1 MNISSR
7 IALRYL
13 KSSHRGSFSSYAS
26 RLAVIG
32 LAIGIASLVITLSIM
47 AGFEKT
53 VSEKIASF
61 DSHIRISH
69 FMNKSIMYPDKS
81 LDSLF
86 IESPVGFKKS
96 IYIQKPALIRKKQK
110 AEGVIVE
117 GSKWIPKSF
126 VLDTPNI
133 MGDYI
138 ELKKNEVW
146 LGDDL
151 ANIMDVGVGDKIVL
165 ADLQSL
171 NQTTSNRVVKS
182 LKVAGLFH
190 SGLQEYDKTLVFV
203 SIEDAQQVFNMPNRI
218 SGYKVDSDENSIS
231 KLISYI
237 RENTGYPYYVVTWRE
252 KHQVL
257 FDWIDIQK
265 WPILINFGLI
275 ALVGVVNIL
284 SALAMIIIEKSS
296 QVGILLSQGM
306 NRYTVKIIF
315 CIQGAVIGLS
325 GALLGILL
333 AGIIIFIQFKTH
345 FISIPENI
353 YFMDHI
359 PISIELIPIIII
371 GILSVIISFLASY
384 WPASKVG
391 RIQPSK
397 VLSYE

>member
-1 MNISSR
+1 MNISTR

-13 KSSHRGSFSSYAS
+13 KSSHKGSFSSYAS

-53 VSEKIASF
+53 VSEKIATF
-61 DSHIRISH
+61 DSHIRVSH
-69 FMNKSIMYPDKS
+69 FMNKSIAYPNKS
-81 LDSLF
+81 LDSLLV
-86 IESPVGFKKS
+86 EAPVDYKKS

-117 GSKWIPKSF
+117 GVEWIPESF
-126 VLDTPNI
+126 VIDERNNS
-133 MGDYI
+133 GNYI
-138 ELKKNEVW
+138 NLKLNEVW
-146 LGDDL
+146 LGGDL
-151 ANIMDVGVGDKIVL
+151 ANILGVAVGDKIVL

-171 NQTTSNRVVKS
+171 NHSASKRIVKS
-182 LKVAGLFH
+182 LTVAGLFH
-190 SGLQEYDKTLVFV
+190 SGLQEYDKTLVFI
-203 SIEDAQQVFNMPNRI
+203 SIEDAQHLFNMSNNI
-218 SGYKVDSDENSIS
+218 SGYKIDSDEHSFS
-231 KLISYI
+231 HLISYI
-237 RENTGYPYYVVTWRE
+237 RENTAYPYYVVTWKE

-284 SALAMIIIEKSS
+284 SALAMIIIEKSGE
-296 QVGILLSQGM
+296 VGILLSQGM
-306 NRYTVKIIF
+306 NRKNIKIIF
-315 CIQGAVIGLS
+315 CIQGAVIGFS
-325 GALLGILL
+325 GAIIGVFM
-333 AGIIIFIQFKTH
+333 AGIIIFVQFKTH
-345 FISIPENI
+345 FISLPENI

-359 PISIELIPIIII
+359 PISIEIIPILII
-371 GILSVIISFLASY
+371 GLASVIISFLASF

>member
-1 MNISSR
+1 MILSTR

-13 KSSHRGSFSSYAS
+13 KSSHKGSFSSYAS

-32 LAIGIASLVITLSIM
+32 LAIGIASLVMTLSIM

-53 VSEKIASF
+53 VSEKIATF

-69 FMNKSIMYPDKS
+69 FMNRSISYPDKT

-86 IESPVGFKKS
+86 TEAPVKLNKS
-96 IYIQKPALIRKKQK
+96 VYIQNPALIRKKQK

-117 GSKWIPKSF
+117 GVEWIPNSF
-126 VLDTPNI
+126 AINRSNSTGNS
-133 MGDYI
+133 I
-138 ELKKNEVW
+138 ELMPNDIW
-146 LGDDL
+146 LGSGL
-151 ANIMDVGVGDKIVL
+151 AEMLGVTVGEKIAL

-171 NQTTSNRVVKS
+171 NHSASRRIIKS
-182 LKVAGLFH
+182 LTVAGIFH
-190 SGLQEYDKTLVFV
+190 SGLQEYDKTLVFI
-203 SIEDAQQVFNMPNRI
+203 SIEDAQQLFDMSNKI
-218 SGYKVDSDENSIS
+218 TGYKIESNEQSYS
-231 KLISYI
+231 TLISYI
-237 RENTGYPYYVVTWRE
+237 RNNTSYPYYVVTWKE

-284 SALAMIIIEKSS
+284 SALAMIIIEKSG

-306 NRYTVKIIF
+306 SRRDIKTIF

-325 GALLGILL
+325 GAILGVLI
-333 AGIIIFIQFKTH
+333 AGIIMGMQIKTH
-345 FISIPENI
+345 FISLPENI

-359 PISIELIPIIII
+359 PISIEIVPILFMSII
-371 GILSVIISFLASY
+371 SVIISFIASY
-384 WPASKVG
+384 WPAGKVS
-391 RIQPSK
+391 IINPAK